1 MFLIH
6 YANVARLSPSRLR
19 SNQFRLNTG
28 EKHGVY
34 IMRLADKRAQRRFP
48 RAERCHVVAR
58 SWWSGLCTMRQD
70 AEEDKTEGE
79 NWRTVAREG
88 RGGGGEGGICSKT
101 SKQPAFPFMS
111 YYAEARTHIGKCLTA
126 LCRRCLTRSR
136 ENIKTR
142 PIPSTIPHRIDFFSW
157 FIQSNLFLILYIHWE
172 YRSTEGS
179 ILIKFRV

>member
-1 MFLIH
+1 MVYTSWGWRIKEHNEDFHVRNGVTSLLVPDEVD
-6 YANVARLSPSRLR
+6 YA
-19 SNQFRLNTG
+19 
-28 EKHGVY
+28 
-34 IMRLADKRAQRRFP
+34 
-48 RAERCHVVAR
+48 RC
-58 SWWSGLCTMRQD
+58 
-70 AEEDKTEGE
+70 DKTRKRIKQRGKIEE
-79 NWRTVAREG
+79 PWPG
-88 RGGGGEGGICSKT
+88 RGGGGEWGICSKT

>member
-88 RGGGGEGGICSKT
+88 RGGGEWGICSKT

-142 PIPSTIPHRIDFFSW
+142 PIPSTIPHRIDFSPDLFNQTSFLFCI
-157 FIQSNLFLILYIHWE
+157 FIGNIDRRKDPS
-172 YRSTEGS
+172 
-179 ILIKFRV
+179 

>member
-48 RAERCHVVAR
+48 RAENGVTSLLVADEVDYARC
-58 SWWSGLCTMRQD
+58 
-70 AEEDKTEGE
+70 DKTRKRIKQRGKIEE
-79 NWRTVAREG
+79 PWPG
-88 RGGGGEGGICSKT
+88 RGGGGGEWGICSKT

-142 PIPSTIPHRIDFFSW
+142 PIPHRIDFSPDLFNQTSFLFCI
-157 FIQSNLFLILYIHWE
+157 FIGNIDRRKDPS
-172 YRSTEGS
+172 
-179 ILIKFRV
+179 